1 MSLARSVPGK
11 NETLES
17 SIINVS
23 FDESLCPHVT
33 HSVSQNSILI
43 FTSRS
48 ITLESNLGS
57 ITLEGNVGVATLD

>member
-23 FDESLCPHVT
+23 FDETLCPHVT
-33 HSVSQNSILI
+33 HSISQNSITI
-43 FTSRS
+43 FISRS
-48 ITLESNLGS
+48 ITLEANAGS
-57 ITLEGNVGVATLD
+57 ITLEGNLGDITLD